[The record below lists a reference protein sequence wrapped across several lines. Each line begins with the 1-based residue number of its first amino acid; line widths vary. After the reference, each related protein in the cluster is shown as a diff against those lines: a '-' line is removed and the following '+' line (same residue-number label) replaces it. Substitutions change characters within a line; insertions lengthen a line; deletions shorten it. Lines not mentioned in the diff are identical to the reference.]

1 MKFGTFAAGLALTI
15 TLLTSGFGFAALMVT
30 KEEFAIHEDNQ
41 RRKDLYQDI
50 KQIENYIKTH
60 SLKPS
65 VDRTHWEIYQ
75 IKSWQDERQRLM
87 IEVKR

>member
-60 SLKPS
+60 SLKL
-65 VDRTHWEIYQ
+65 VLIGRIGKY
-75 IKSWQDERQRLM
+75 IKLSHGKTND
-87 IEVKR
+87 KD